1 MLRRFD
7 KITRIAREKLGYEKL
22 RPAQRAAI
30 KSVLKGRDTLAVMP
44 TGAGK
49 SAIYQIA
56 AHLLDGPAIIVSPL
70 LALQKDQVDTLDS
83 VTVGEAAMLNSQLS
97 DNEREHALQRFAGG
111 GIDFLFLAPEQL
123 RDDERLAQL
132 AAAKPA
138 LVVIDEAHCITE
150 WGHDFRP
157 DYSRLKEVIEKLGRP
172 TILALTATAA
182 PPVRQEIVEKLG
194 MKKPE
199 VLVAGFDRPNITLSV
214 RRYAGEGSKHIALL
228 QEVQEAVQSGDAPGI
243 VYAATRRHAEELSAM
258 LREAGLPVVC
268 YHGGMKKSDR
278 IEAQEAFMTGEKPV
292 IIATSA
298 FGMGVDK
305 ADVRWVFHADIS
317 DSLDAYYQEVGRA
330 GRDGKPARALLFYAA
345 SDLGVRRFFGGATHL
360 EADDVAQVAEALSR
374 INGALNEEE
383 LAQLMSANLS
393 AAKVHS
399 ALHRLEEIGVLREK
413 NDGALE
419 LLRQIAPEEAHS
431 AAQAQERHR
440 SFAKSRL
447 EMLQSYAEMQK
458 CRREFLLNYFG
469 EGYQEPCGNCDV
481 CFSRQATTKKAARQQ
496 KRQQTRKQKRGAAKP
511 ETLAPVSPNA
521 PFPLGARVRH
531 AEWGQGAV
539 LRYEEDKMTVLFD
552 EAGYKTLAVAVVV
565 KNALLDLLSPSE
577 PLYV

>member
-7 KITRIAREKLGYEKL
+7 KITRIAREKLGYKAL
-22 RPAQRAAI
+22 RPAQREAI
-30 KSVLKGRDTLAVMP
+30 KSVLKGQDTLAVMP

-56 AHLLDGPAIIVSPL
+56 AHLLDGPAIIISPL
-70 LALQKDQVDTLDS
+70 LALQKDQVDTLEN
-83 VTVGEAAMLNSQLS
+83 VPVGEAAMLNSQLS
-97 DNEREHALQRFAGG
+97 DAGRERALQRFAGG

-123 RDDERLAQL
+123 RDDEKLAQL
-132 AAAKPA
+132 ASAKPA
-138 LVVIDEAHCITE
+138 LIVVDEAHCITE

-172 TILALTATAA
+172 TLLALTATAA
-182 PPVRQEIVEKLG
+182 PPVRQEIMDKLG
-194 MKKPE
+194 MIKPK
-199 VLVAGFDRPNITLSV
+199 VIISGFDRPNIHLSV
-214 RRYAGEGSKHIALL
+214 RRFAGEGSKQEALL
-228 QEVQEAVQSGDAPGI
+228 KAIQEALSEGDAPGI
-243 VYAATRRHAEELSAM
+243 VYAATRRHAEQLCDMFLQADVSC
-258 LREAGLPVVC
+258 VC

-278 IEAQEAFMTGEKPV
+278 IAAQESFMNGETPV
-292 IIATSA
+292 IVATSA

-330 GRDGKPARALLFYAA
+330 GRDGKPARALLFYAP

-360 EADDVAQVAEALSR
+360 EAEDVAQVAEALSR

-383 LAQLMSANLS
+383 LAELMSSSLT
-393 AAKVHS
+393 AAKVHAS
-399 ALHRLEEIGVLREK
+399 LHRLEEISALREK
-413 NDGALE
+413 NDGTLE
-419 LLRQIAPEEAHS
+419 LLRQVSPREVQE

-447 EMLQSYAEMQK
+447 EMLQKYAELHK

-469 EGYQEPCGNCDV
+469 EGYDEPCKNCDV
-481 CFSRQATTKKAARQQ
+481 CQSKPLSKPATEKQSAEKAAFPSAVH
-496 KRQQTRKQKRGAAKP
+496 AAN
-511 ETLAPVSPNA
+511 PNA
-521 PFPLGARVRH
+521 PFPLGARVSHR
-531 AEWGQGAV
+531 EWGQGAV

-565 KNALLDLLSPSE
+565 KNALLDLLHPAE
-577 PLYV
+577 PVYGV

>member
-7 KITRIAREKLGYEKL
+7 KITRIAREKLGYESL

-70 LALQKDQVDTLDS
+70 LALQKDQVDTLDA
-83 VTVGEAAMLNSQLS
+83 VTVGEAAMLNSQQS
-97 DNEREHALQRFAGG
+97 DAGRERALKRFAGG

-123 RDDERLAQL
+123 RDDDRLAQL

-138 LVVIDEAHCITE
+138 LIVIDEAHCITE

-157 DYSRLKEVIEKLGRP
+157 DYARLAEVIEKLGRP
-172 TILALTATAA
+172 TLLALTATAA
-182 PPVRQEIVEKLG
+182 PPVRQEIIEKLG
-194 MKKPE
+194 MQKPE
-199 VLVAGFDRPNITLSV
+199 ILIAGFDRPNINLSV
-214 RRYAGEGSKHIALL
+214 RRYAGEGSKHMALL
-228 QEVQEAVQSGDAPGI
+228 QEVQEALQNGDAPGI
-243 VYAATRRHAEELSAM
+243 VYAATRRHAEELCAM
-258 LREAGLPVVC
+258 FSEAGLPVVC
-268 YHGGMKKSDR
+268 YHGGMKKTDR
-278 IEAQEAFMTGEKPV
+278 IEAQESFMKGETPV
-292 IIATSA
+292 IVATSA

-330 GRDGKPARALLFYAA
+330 GRDGKPARALLFYAS

-360 EADDVAQVAEALSR
+360 DADDVAQVAEALSR

-383 LAQLMSANLS
+383 LAQLMSSSLS
-393 AAKVHS
+393 AAKIHA
-399 ALHRLEEIGVLREK
+399 ALHRLEEMGALKEK
-413 NDGALE
+413 NDGTLE
-419 LLRQIAPEEAHS
+419 LLRQITPDEALN

-469 EGYQEPCGNCDV
+469 EAFSEPCGNCDV
-481 CFSRQATTKKAARQQ
+481 CLSKPRTSKKAS
-496 KRQQTRKQKRGAAKP
+496 RKTKTETPAP
-511 ETLAPVSPNA
+511 EVALSLPQDA

-531 AEWGQGAV
+531 AEWGHGAV

-565 KNALLDLLSPSE
+565 KNALLDLLAPNE
-577 PLYV
+577 PLYSV

>member
-7 KITRIAREKLGYEKL
+7 KLTCIAREKLGYENL

-30 KSVLKGRDTLAVMP
+30 KSVLNGRDTLAVMP

-56 AHLLDGPAIIVSPL
+56 AHLLNGPAIIVSPL
-70 LALQKDQVDTLDS
+70 LALQKDQVDTLDNA
-83 VTVGEAAMLNSQLS
+83 TVGEAAMLNSHLS
-97 DNEREHALQRFAGG
+97 EAGCEQALRRFVGG

-132 AAAKPA
+132 AGAKPA
-138 LVVIDEAHCITE
+138 LIVIDEAHCITE

-157 DYSRLKEVIEKLGRP
+157 DYGRLGEVIKKLGRP

-182 PPVRQEIVEKLG
+182 PPVRQEIIEKLG

-199 VLVAGFDRPNITLSV
+199 VLVSGFDRPNITLSV
-214 RRYAGEGSKHIALL
+214 RRFAGEGSKHIALL
-228 QEVQEAVQSGDAPGI
+228 EAVQEALQIGDAPGI
-243 VYAATRRHAEELSAM
+243 VYAATRRHAEELCAIFT
-258 LREAGLPVVC
+258 EAQLSVVC

-278 IEAQEAFMTGEKPV
+278 VSAQEAFMRGEVPV
-292 IIATSA
+292 IVATSA

-305 ADVRWVFHADIS
+305 SDVRWVFHADIS

-330 GRDGKPARALLFYAA
+330 GRDGKPARALLFYAP

-383 LAQLMSANLS
+383 LAEIMNLP
-393 AAKVHS
+393 AAKVHA
-399 ALHRLEEIGVLREK
+399 ALHRLEEIGALREN
-413 NDGALE
+413 NDGTLE
-419 LLRQIAPEEAHS
+419 LLRQISPEEAAS
-431 AAQAQERHR
+431 AAQSQDKFR

-447 EMLQSYAEMQK
+447 EMLQRYAELHK
-458 CRREFLLNYFG
+458 CRREFILNYFG
-469 EGYQEPCGNCDV
+469 EGSNEPCGNCDV
-481 CFSRQATTKKAARQQ
+481 CFSQQSATKKAPH
-496 KRQQTRKQKRGAAKP
+496 KKKRGASQTELLP
-511 ETLAPVSPNA
+511 STSSDA

-531 AEWGQGAV
+531 AEWGSGAV
-539 LRYEEDKMTVLFD
+539 MRYEEDKMTILFD
-552 EAGYKTLAVAVVV
+552 EAGYKTLAIAVVM
-565 KNALLDLLSPSE
+565 KNALLDLLTPNE
-577 PLYV
+577 PLYSV

>member
-7 KITRIAREKLGYEKL
+7 KITRIAREKLGYKAL
-22 RPAQRAAI
+22 RPAQREAI
-30 KSVLKGRDTLAVMP
+30 KSVLKGQDTLAVMP

-70 LALQKDQVDTLDS
+70 LALQKDQVDTLES
-83 VTVGEAAMLNSQLS
+83 VPVGEAAMLNSQLS
-97 DNEREHALQRFAGG
+97 DAGRDQALKRFAGG

-132 AAAKPA
+132 AAARPA
-138 LVVIDEAHCITE
+138 LIVIDEAHCITE

-172 TILALTATAA
+172 TLLALTATAA
-182 PPVRQEIVEKLG
+182 PPVRQEIMEKLG
-194 MKKPE
+194 MKKPK
-199 VLVAGFDRPNITLSV
+199 VIVAGFDRPNIHLSV
-214 RRYAGEGSKHIALL
+214 RRFAGEGSKHEALL
-228 QEVQEAVQSGDAPGI
+228 QEIQEAIAEGDAPGI
-243 VYAATRRHAEELSAM
+243 VYAATRRHAEELSEM
-258 LREAGLPVVC
+258 FSQAGLPVVC
-268 YHGGMKKSDR
+268 YHGGMKKTDR
-278 IEAQEAFMTGEKPV
+278 IAAQESFMNGETPV
-292 IIATSA
+292 IVATSA

-330 GRDGKPARALLFYAA
+330 GRDGKSARALLFYAP

-383 LAQLMSANLS
+383 LAQLMSSSLS
-393 AAKVHS
+393 AAKVHAS
-399 ALHRLEEIGVLREK
+399 LHRLEEISALREN
-413 NDGALE
+413 NDGTLE
-419 LLRQIAPEEAHS
+419 LLRQILPTEAHD
-431 AAQAQERHR
+431 AAQAQEKHR

-447 EMLQSYAEMQK
+447 EMLQKYAELHK

-469 EGYQEPCGNCDV
+469 EGYEEPCKNCDV
-481 CFSRQATTKKAARQQ
+481 CLSKPQGKQVQKAEKA
-496 KRQQTRKQKRGAAKP
+496 
-511 ETLAPVSPNA
+511 ELAPATSTTVAAHPNT

-531 AEWGQGAV
+531 REWGQGAV

-552 EAGYKTLAVAVVV
+552 EAGYKTLAVAVVM
-565 KNALLDLLSPSE
+565 KNALLDLLHPVE
-577 PLYV
+577 PMYGV

>member
-1 MLRRFD
+1 MLRRFE
-7 KITRIAREKLGYEKL
+7 KMTRIAREKLGYKNL

-70 LALQKDQVDTLDS
+70 LALQKDQVDTLDT
-83 VTVGEAAMLNSQLS
+83 VTVGEAAMFNSHVS
-97 DNEREHALQRFAGG
+97 EAARERALRRFASG

-123 RDDERLAQL
+123 RNDEKLAQL

-138 LVVIDEAHCITE
+138 LIVIDEAHCITE

-157 DYSRLKEVIEKLGRP
+157 DYARLGEVIEKLGRP

-182 PPVRQEIVEKLG
+182 PPVRQEIIEKLG

-199 VLVAGFDRPNITLSV
+199 VLVAGFDRPNITLNV
-214 RRYAGEGSKHIALL
+214 RRFAGEESKHAALL
-228 QEVQEAVQSGDAPGI
+228 EAVQEAVESGDTPGI
-243 VYAATRRHAEELSAM
+243 VYTATRRHAEDVCAFLVKADVP
-258 LREAGLPVVC
+258 AVC
-268 YHGGMKKSDR
+268 YHGGMKRSER
-278 IEAQEAFMTGEKPV
+278 VSAQEAFMTGENPV
-292 IIATSA
+292 IVATSA

-330 GRDGKPARALLFYAA
+330 GRDGKPARALLFYAP
-345 SDLGVRRFFGGATHL
+345 SDLHVRRFFGGATHL
-360 EADDVAQVAEALSR
+360 EADDVAQVSEALSR
-374 INGALNEEE
+374 INGALREDEFAE
-383 LAQLMSANLS
+383 IINLP
-393 AAKVHS
+393 AAKVHA
-399 ALHRLEEIGVLREK
+399 ALHRLEEIGALREN
-413 NDGALE
+413 NDGTLE
-419 LLRQIAPEEAHS
+419 LLRQITPDEAINT
-431 AAQAQERHR
+431 ALAQEKHR

-447 EMLQSYAEMQK
+447 EMLQRYAELGK
-458 CRREFLLNYFG
+458 CRREFILNYFG
-469 EGYQEPCGNCDV
+469 EGYEEPCNNCDV
-481 CFSRQATTKKAARQQ
+481 CLSKDKNATTSQAM
-496 KRQQTRKQKRGAAKP
+496 
-511 ETLAPVSPNA
+511 PNT

-539 LRYEEDKMTVLFD
+539 MRYEEDKMTVLFD

-565 KNALLDLLSPSE
+565 KNALLNSLKPKRSCF
-577 PLYV
+577 

>member
-7 KITRIAREKLGYEKL
+7 KITRIAREKLGYKAL

-30 KSVLKGRDTLAVMP
+30 KSVLKGQDTLAVMP

-70 LALQKDQVDTLDS
+70 LALQKDQVDTLEN

-97 DNEREHALQRFAGG
+97 DAGREHALQRFAGG

-138 LVVIDEAHCITE
+138 LIVIDEAHCITE

-172 TILALTATAA
+172 TLLALTATAA
-182 PPVRQEIVEKLG
+182 PPVRQEIIEKLG
-194 MKKPE
+194 MKKPH
-199 VLVAGFDRPNITLSV
+199 VLVSGFDRPNIHLSV
-214 RRYAGEGSKHIALL
+214 RRFAGEGSKHEALL
-228 QEVQEAVQSGDAPGI
+228 QAIQEALAEGDGPGI
-243 VYAATRRHAEELSAM
+243 VYAATRRHTEELHALFS
-258 LREAGLPVVC
+258 EAGVPAVC
-268 YHGGMKKSDR
+268 YHGGMKKTDR
-278 IEAQEAFMTGEKPV
+278 INAQEAFMNGETSV
-292 IIATSA
+292 IVATSA

-330 GRDGKPARALLFYAA
+330 GRDGKPSRALLFYAP
-345 SDLGVRRFFGGATHL
+345 SDLHVRRFFGGATHL

-374 INGALNEEE
+374 INGALTEDE
-383 LAQLMSANLS
+383 LAELMSSSLS
-393 AAKVHS
+393 AAKVHA
-399 ALHRLEEIGVLREK
+399 ALHRLEEIAALREN
-413 NDGALE
+413 NDGMLE
-419 LLRQIAPEEAHS
+419 LLRQISPVEAHD
-431 AAQAQERHR
+431 AAQAQEKHR

-447 EMLQSYAEMQK
+447 EMLQKYAEIQK

-469 EGYQEPCGNCDV
+469 ENYEEPCKNCDV
-481 CFSRQATTKKAARQQ
+481 CQSQPHGKQPQKAE
-496 KRQQTRKQKRGAAKP
+496 KT
-511 ETLAPVSPNA
+511 ELSPSTVTSTVAINSNA

-552 EAGYKTLAVAVVV
+552 EAGYKTLAVAVVM
-565 KNALLDLLSPSE
+565 KNALLDLLHPAE
-577 PLYV
+577 PMYGV